1 MEKDSIYDGLTD
13 EESEDLEKVQ
23 KEMMELM
30 DAESKPNFNNI

>member
-30 DAESKPNFNNI
+30 DAESKPHFNNI